1 MVHDTDADRLKLD
14 SSVTSVGSG
23 SPAGNPASITVSDVF
38 SWQTDGLDGITVR
51 GCCQNIFFELEQ
63 ANVVVHSCTV
73 ITSVVVFGVDEDV
86 VGCEREFVFVV
97 VLEFVVL
104 AEFTGDFLKSKVNQT
119 SKKWGSYSNA
129 SAAVRSSDDPV
140 LGEN

>member
-1 MVHDTDADRLKLD
+1 MLTKRSLTGPTAMPAARPR
-14 SSVTSVGSG
+14 TCTIPSG
-23 SPAGNPASITVSDVF
+23 
-38 SWQTDGLDGITVR
+38 WQTDGLGGITVR

-63 ANVVVHSCTV
+63 ANVVVHFCTV
-73 ITSVVVFGVDEDV
+73 IASVVVFGVDEDV
-86 VGCEREFVFVV
+86 VRCKRELVFVV

-104 AEFTGDFLKSKVNQT
+104 AEFTGNF
-119 SKKWGSYSNA
+119 SNA